1 MEDTE
6 MNILY
11 VEDDPRLRRHVL
23 HDLLKVSHDV
33 VEACDGTQACWLLNY
48 HKSDLDILI
57 TDINLGGELDGWTV
71 AEHARMISKNIG
83 VIYATGTSLD
93 HPLLQNSIALT
104 KPFSSQ
110 ALANA
115 ITMISASNDRSAGEA
130 LNP

>member
-1 MEDTE
+1 

-48 HKSDLDILI
+48 HKSDLDLLI

-71 AEHARMISKNIG
+71 AEHARMISKDIG
-83 VIYATGTSLD
+83 VIYATGTALD

-104 KPFSSQ
+104 KPFSSH
-110 ALANA
+110 ALENA
-115 ITMISASNDRSAGEA
+115 IAMISTASDIPAGDA
-130 LNP
+130 INR

>member
-1 MEDTE
+1 MTE

-33 VEACDGTQACWLLNY
+33 IEACDGTQACWLLNY
-48 HKSDLDILI
+48 HKSDLDLLI

-71 AEHARMISKNIG
+71 AEHARMIWRDIG
-83 VIYATGTSLD
+83 VIYATGTTLD

-110 ALANA
+110 ALENA
-115 ITMISASNDRSAGEA
+115 IAMVSTASDNSAREAIS
-130 LNP
+130 P